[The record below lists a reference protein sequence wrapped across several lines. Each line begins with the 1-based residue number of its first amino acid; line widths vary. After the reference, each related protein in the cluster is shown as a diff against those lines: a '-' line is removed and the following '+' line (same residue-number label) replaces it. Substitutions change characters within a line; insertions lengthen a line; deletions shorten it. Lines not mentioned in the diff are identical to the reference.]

1 MEFYKTYKIA
11 NKLLMKSVLS
21 FYIHIKRKSNAKLF
35 AFDFNLIQNIMVL
48 GEYHERNF

>member
-11 NKLLMKSVLS
+11 DKLLMKSVLS

-35 AFDFNLIQNIMVL
+35 AFDFNLDS
-48 GEYHERNF
+48 EYNGIRRIP